1 MNRFLITMSAAAD
14 GTEAAA
20 LGGMSIFTMIIPLAV
35 MVLIFWLFIIRPEKK
50 RSREMQNM
58 LDNLQVADEIVT
70 TGGIIGL
77 VVSVSKD
84 TVLIETGSD
93 RTKIRIMKSAIA
105 KNKTQEEERSGA
117 STDSKPAKKEL
128 EDKSNKSED
137 KSDKKDKKKDKPE
150 IK

>member
-14 GTEAAA
+14 GTEAA
-20 LGGMSIFTMIIPLAV
+20 LGGMSIFTMIIPLAA

-58 LDNLQVADEIVT
+58 LENLQVADEIVT
-70 TGGIIGL
+70 TGGIVGL

-93 RTKIRIMKSAIA
+93 RTKIRILKSAIA
-105 KNKTQEEERSGA
+105 KNRTQEEAGSSA
-117 STDSKPAKKEL
+117 SSDSKSSKKEL
-128 EDKSNKSED
+128 EDKPEKSD
-137 KSDKKDKKKDKPE
+137 NKSDKKDKKKDKPE